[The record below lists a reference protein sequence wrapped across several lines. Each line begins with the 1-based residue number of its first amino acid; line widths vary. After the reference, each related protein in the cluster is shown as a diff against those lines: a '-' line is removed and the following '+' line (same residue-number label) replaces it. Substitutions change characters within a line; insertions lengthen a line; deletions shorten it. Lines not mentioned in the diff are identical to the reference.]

1 MAAALRRWVCQ
12 LCSGLEGGGLLALFV
27 DGLRF
32 KHGGMM

>member
-12 LCSGLEGGGLLALFV
+12 LGSGLEGGGLVALFV